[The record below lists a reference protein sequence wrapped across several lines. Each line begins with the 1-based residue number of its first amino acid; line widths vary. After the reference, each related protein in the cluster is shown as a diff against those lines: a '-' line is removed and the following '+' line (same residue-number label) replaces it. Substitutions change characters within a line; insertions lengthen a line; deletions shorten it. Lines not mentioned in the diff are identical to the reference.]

1 MFPEMKFWGTA
12 TVGSKGQ
19 VVIPAEA
26 REALGIKSGDKLLVV
41 GNPARKG
48 VAFVKAAVVEKKLK
62 DIQSGLIEVQNLTR
76 AKGDKTNS

>member
-1 MFPEMKFWGTA
+1 MFPKIKIWGAA

-26 REALGIKSGDKLLVV
+26 REALEIQEGDKLIVV

-48 VAFVKAAVVEKKLK
+48 VALVKAEVIEDKLR
-62 DIQSGLIEVQNLTR
+62 DIQTGLIEVQKLTKI
-76 AKGDKTNS
+76 KGSNS

>member
-1 MFPEMKFWGTA
+1 MFAKVKIWGAA

-26 REALGIKSGDKLLVV
+26 REALDIKEGAKLIVV

-48 VAFVKAAVVEKKLK
+48 VAFVKAEVIENKLL
-62 DIQSGLIEVQNLTR
+62 DIQTGLTEVQKLTND
-76 AKGDKTNS
+76 KGYETT